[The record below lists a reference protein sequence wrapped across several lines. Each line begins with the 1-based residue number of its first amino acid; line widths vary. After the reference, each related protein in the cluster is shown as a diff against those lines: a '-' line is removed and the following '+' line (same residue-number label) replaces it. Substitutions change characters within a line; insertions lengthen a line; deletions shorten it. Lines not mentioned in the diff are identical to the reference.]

1 MSQEASS
8 SRLEKL
14 LDSLDE
20 FIEKTLK
27 PIEASEGNE
36 RFFNH
41 RREYERTDWEHH
53 GLPQK
58 EWEDLLAKTRSL
70 ARDAGFLDFALPK
83 EFGGGDATNLEMA
96 VVREHLAAKGIGLHC
111 DLQNEHSIVGNFPTT
126 LLFRD
131 FGNEVQRE
139 IFIKGS
145 IQEKV
150 AVGFGLTE
158 PEHGSDATWMKTE
171 AHRFDRNSES
181 GWLINGEKMWTTG
194 AHRATHLLIFA
205 RTSGKRGDPF
215 GISCFVMPIDTA
227 GFSIDEWLWTFNMP
241 TDHPRVSLKDVWLPD
256 GAILGEI
263 DKGLNVA
270 QHFVHENR
278 IRQAAS
284 SLGTARFCIQAS
296 VDYANERI
304 TFGKPLSMNQSIQFK
319 VAELSIDYEMI
330 KALTMTV
337 AEEMDQLSK
346 IEVSKLL
353 SAKVAMCNYRANT
366 LACDAADYAMQVH
379 GGIGYSRYKQFEHH
393 YRHHRRYR
401 ITEGSDEIQLRK
413 IAGKLFGFIKS

>member
-1 MSQEASS
+1 MSQQ
-8 SRLEKL
+8 LLPTKFQKL

-27 PIEASEGNE
+27 PIEESQGNE

-58 EWEDLLAKTRSL
+58 EWEDLLAKTRALS
-70 ARDAGFLDFALPK
+70 RDAGFLDFALPK

-111 DLQNEHSIVGNFPTT
+111 DLQNEHSIVGNYPTT

-131 FGNEVQRE
+131 FGNETQRE
-139 IFIKGS
+139 IFIQGS

-171 AHRFDRNSES
+171 AHRSDRKSES

-205 RTSGKRGDPF
+205 RTSGKYGDPI
-215 GISCFVMPIDTA
+215 GISCFVMPIDAA

-263 DKGLNVA
+263 DRGLDVA

-296 VDYANERI
+296 VSYANERI
-304 TFGKPLSMNQSIQFK
+304 TFGKPLSVNQSIQFK
-319 VAELSIDYEMI
+319 LAELSIDYEMI

-337 AEEMDQLSK
+337 AGEMDQLSK
-346 IEVSKLL
+346 IDVANML

>member
-1 MSQEASS
+1 VSQETSPSS
-8 SRLEKL
+8 LKKL
-14 LDSLDE
+14 LDNLDE

-27 PIEASEGNE
+27 PIEESEGNE

-41 RREYERTDWEHH
+41 RREYERTNWEDH

-58 EWEDLLAKTRSL
+58 EWEDLLAKARTL

-131 FGNEVQRE
+131 FGNDVQRD

-171 AHRFDRNSES
+171 AHRSDRNRES

-205 RTSGKRGDPF
+205 RTSGKYGDPV

-227 GFSIDEWLWTFNMP
+227 GFHIDEWLWTFNMP

-256 GAILGEI
+256 SAILGEV
-263 DKGLNVA
+263 DRGLDVA

-296 VDYANERI
+296 VNYANERI

-330 KALTMTV
+330 KALTV
-337 AEEMDQLSK
+337 AVAGEMDRLSK
-346 IEVSKLL
+346 IEVAKLL

-413 IAGKLFGFIKS
+413 IAGKLFGFIKA

>member
-1 MSQEASS
+1 
-8 SRLEKL
+8 
-14 LDSLDE
+14 
-20 FIEKTLK
+20 
-27 PIEASEGNE
+27 
-36 RFFNH
+36 
-41 RREYERTDWEHH
+41 
-53 GLPQK
+53 
-58 EWEDLLAKTRSL
+58 
-70 ARDAGFLDFALPK
+70 
-83 EFGGGDATNLEMA
+83 
-96 VVREHLAAKGIGLHC
+96 
-111 DLQNEHSIVGNFPTT
+111 
-126 LLFRD
+126 
-131 FGNEVQRE
+131 
-139 IFIKGS
+139 
-145 IQEKV
+145 
-150 AVGFGLTE
+150 
-158 PEHGSDATWMKTE
+158 
-171 AHRFDRNSES
+171 
-181 GWLINGEKMWTTG
+181 
-194 AHRATHLLIFA
+194 
-205 RTSGKRGDPF
+205 
-215 GISCFVMPIDTA
+215 
-227 GFSIDEWLWTFNMP
+227 MP

-256 GAILGEI
+256 SAILGEV

-296 VDYANERI
+296 VNYANERI

-337 AEEMDQLSK
+337 AEEMDQLSR
-346 IEVSKLL
+346 IEVAKLL

>member
-1 MSQEASS
+1 MSQETSPSS
-8 SRLEKL
+8 LKKL
-14 LDSLDE
+14 LDNLDE

-27 PIEASEGNE
+27 PIEESEGNE

-41 RREYERTDWEHH
+41 RREYERTNWEDH

-58 EWEDLLAKTRSL
+58 EWEDLLAKARTL

-131 FGNEVQRE
+131 FGNDVQRD

-171 AHRFDRNSES
+171 AHRSDRNRES

-205 RTSGKRGDPF
+205 RTSGKYGDPV

-227 GFSIDEWLWTFNMP
+227 GFHIDEWLWTFNMP

-256 GAILGEI
+256 SAILGEV
-263 DKGLNVA
+263 DRGLNVA

-296 VDYANERI
+296 VNYANERI

-330 KALTMTV
+330 KALTMAV
-337 AEEMDQLSK
+337 AGEMDRLSK
-346 IEVSKLL
+346 IEVAKLL

-413 IAGKLFGFIKS
+413 IAGKLFGFIKA